1 MTPEQR
7 DLHRSRIGFEVE
19 VIMQGYWV
27 SDHSPE
33 VRAAIF
39 ADWADELE
47 DWRPEQVRWA
57 LREWR
62 RDNPSKRPNPGHI
75 SALLKRRRGLE
86 VAARMRDRQADPVR
100 KPITADEAA
109 RRSAQISEILGSL
122 GRGKTEN
129 GGPCDD
135 A

>member
-1 MTPEQR
+1 
-7 DLHRSRIGFEVE
+7 
-19 VIMQGYWV
+19 MQGYWV

-75 SALLKRRRGLE
+75 SGLLKRRRGLE

-122 GRGKTEN
+122 GRGKSKN
-129 GGPCDD
+129 GGPSDD